1 MSDDE
6 LLARFEALDLP
17 DGGFHHRDHLRLA
30 WIYLH
35 RFPVLEVLARL
46 SEGLAAL
53 ARSRGVPG
61 QYHQTMTWAYIF
73 LIEERIARTDGDC
86 SWDEFAH
93 NHPDLLN
100 WSEGILRRYYRDET
114 LRLDLAREIFVM
126 PDRWIS
132 IPDEGDVSS

>member
-17 DGGFHHRDHLRLA
+17 DGAFHHRDHLRLA
-30 WIYLH
+30 WIYLN

-46 SEGLAAL
+46 SGGLAGL

-61 QYHQTMTWAYIF
+61 HYHQTMTWAYIF
-73 LIEERIARTDGDC
+73 LIGERIARTGRDR

-100 WSEGILRRYYRDET
+100 WSEGIL
-114 LRLDLAREIFVM
+114 
-126 PDRWIS
+126 
-132 IPDEGDVSS
+132 